1 MRTRCNKAGCRGECP
16 ASVIVAGY
24 NKGTRTTCR
33 ECGSFYPKPNPEVL
47 DWYANKPKYQ
57 QEHNNQTDKSDKN
70 KLENEVKIL
79 RKKLQQYEAN
89 KEEGDNPKEGE
100 TIKES
105 GDLDKELA
113 KKNAF
118 LTIVKQN
125 RPDDKTLIQTLEEE
139 AEAIR
144 TKKLQAKP
152 LHTRQLQAS
161 RKLEKARAQRDNLRA
176 ALEAE
181 EKRHTEAMHKL
192 TEDIAEAEGSI
203 KKLEQETKELLRV
216 ASGTACP
223 SASGNFVETV
233 MGIVEEQVPPNLSL
247 LPDGAKFVENLK
259 ESLAQ
264 FATALDTAKQQML
277 HQQRAQAEKTENEA
291 TIAAEQAKRALGDK
305 ECDVEMELGDAQIEE
320 IIDDLVGEYNAE
332 AETEEQWK
340 ARKQAY
346 KHNFQIKAVS
356 RIRNS
361 IKTKVIK
368 K

>member
-1 MRTRCNKAGCRGECP
+1 MNNLVC
-16 ASVIVAGY
+16 
-24 NKGTRTTCR
+24 
-33 ECGSFYPKPNPEVL
+33 SFGK
-47 DWYANKPKYQ
+47 
-57 QEHNNQTDKSDKN
+57 
-70 KLENEVKIL
+70 
-79 RKKLQQYEAN
+79 
-89 KEEGDNPKEGE
+89 
-100 TIKES
+100 
-105 GDLDKELA
+105 
-113 KKNAF
+113 
-118 LTIVKQN
+118 
-125 RPDDKTLIQTLEEE
+125 
-139 AEAIR
+139 
-144 TKKLQAKP
+144 
-152 LHTRQLQAS
+152 
-161 RKLEKARAQRDNLRA
+161 
-176 ALEAE
+176 
-181 EKRHTEAMHKL
+181 
-192 TEDIAEAEGSI
+192 
-203 KKLEQETKELLRV
+203 
-216 ASGTACP
+216 
-223 SASGNFVETV
+223 
-233 MGIVEEQVPPNLSL
+233 
-247 LPDGAKFVENLK
+247 AKFVENLK